1 LDVFSKSEFVGPL
14 EDFEDTVRQAA
25 SDRGLKEV
33 LTTLL
38 IVVVN
43 VNVILLIEFSISA
56 LKITKLS
63 LIAFPVDLQSNG
75 VFQFLR

>member
-1 LDVFSKSEFVGPL
+1 MPEYSPVLLAWILMTSVNDQGTFASSYFGNPAVFQ
-14 EDFEDTVRQAA
+14 D
-25 SDRGLKEV
+25 
-33 LTTLL
+33 
-38 IVVVN
+38 VVN